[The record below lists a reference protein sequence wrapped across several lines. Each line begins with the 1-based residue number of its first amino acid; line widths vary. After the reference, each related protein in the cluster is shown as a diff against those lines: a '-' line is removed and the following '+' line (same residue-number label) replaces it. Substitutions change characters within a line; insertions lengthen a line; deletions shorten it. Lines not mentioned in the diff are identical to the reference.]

1 MTLARW
7 RRLTALGGQ
16 LGLAADVNNSNASAW
31 AGERGRGDRP
41 GDMFMPP
48 VRSDTVSP
56 YVPRTNCTSPPSLR
70 MTNSTSDKDLVEL
83 MQSRKPFTF
92 IRLGDGEF
100 ICAMNSSGV
109 TNVDKAP
116 LKGAICDRLKQDLQD
131 YGKRTGPNF
140 YVVVG
145 VFFLCKET
153 FPKLFGQVE
162 SFIQTHPMQPNW
174 GFINSTESGFYFP
187 LVPQP
192 DPSRTRAPGVLPILE
207 GRNVVLVAPHHLGQL
222 RPMLNFSK
230 HIQVPI
236 SKDAAGH
243 KKKPGTT
250 DRAPD
255 QLQLK

>member
-16 LGLAADVNNSNASAW
+16 LAPTDVNNSNASARAGGAGW
-31 AGERGRGDRP
+31 DRAGERGRGDRP

-83 MQSRKPFTF
+83 MRSRKPFTF

-116 LKGAICDRLKQDLQD
+116 LKGAIC
-131 YGKRTGPNF
+131 
-140 YVVVG
+140 
-145 VFFLCKET
+145 
-153 FPKLFGQVE
+153 
-162 SFIQTHPMQPNW
+162 
-174 GFINSTESGFYFP
+174 
-187 LVPQP
+187 
-192 DPSRTRAPGVLPILE
+192 
-207 GRNVVLVAPHHLGQL
+207 
-222 RPMLNFSK
+222 
-230 HIQVPI
+230 
-236 SKDAAGH
+236 
-243 KKKPGTT
+243 
-250 DRAPD
+250 
-255 QLQLK
+255 